1 MQDYSPLKRCRVLH
15 SNGASSCPCFG
26 SIYRLDASGSA
37 ISDDTHPLWRGS
49 LLPLGCAAVAKP
61 ANDID
66 QTNRDAKDKG
76 RFAAQREQAPS
87 PQVTSH
93 KPQATSHRS
102 QATSHK
108 PQATSHKPQATSH
121 KPQGMMRTRYLVI
134 HNFFTNANHRLS
146 FKQVRSICVNGS
158 VDYGRFVANRFE

>member
-1 MQDYSPLKRCRVLH
+1 MVHRHAPY
-15 SNGASSCPCFG
+15 FG
-26 SIYRLDASGSA
+26 SIYRFDASSSA
-37 ISDDTHPLWRGS
+37 ITDDITVPVARELAPARLRSSRKTGEWYLSD
-49 LLPLGCAAVAKP
+49 KP
-61 ANDID
+61 WG
-66 QTNRDAKDKG
+66 KDWG

-93 KPQATSHRS
+93 KP